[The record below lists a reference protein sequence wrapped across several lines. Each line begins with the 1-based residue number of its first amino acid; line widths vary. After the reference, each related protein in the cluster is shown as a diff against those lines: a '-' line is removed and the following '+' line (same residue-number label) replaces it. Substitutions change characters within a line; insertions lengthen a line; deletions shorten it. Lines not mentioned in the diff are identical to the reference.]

1 MNASCRLWTKSD
13 WASKVKDSSLTD
25 VFVCFE
31 QMIQLVNKIIYGN
44 IYCDDEEG
52 TGDDHQQPQA
62 SHSLREGILLLHR
75 GGLASFRW
83 IKWALYT
90 HTHTHI
96 VVLSAFY
103 VDIMHSLT
111 QWFPTIFGMDP
122 ILTSLRSRYEVQ
134 LHPGQL
140 TLMPF
145 RRHSPADSGV
155 TSAVPM
161 QIVIHLSDGD
171 TCVQRTSSPDAFA
184 LITHKNQYQWVGKDH
199 YNSTRHSKIKSRPWI
214 ERLSLWSMFLRRL
227 LSRHQTPGSGATP
240 GLRTLLVWPMDN

>member
-1 MNASCRLWTKSD
+1 MMMRRGQET
-13 WASKVKDSSLTD
+13 
-25 VFVCFE
+25 
-31 QMIQLVNKIIYGN
+31 IIN
-44 IYCDDEEG
+44 
-52 TGDDHQQPQA
+52 
-62 SHSLREGILLLHR
+62 SLRRHTASERESSCYTEEAWHR
-75 GGLASFRW
+75 SDGSSER
-83 IKWALYT
+83 YT

-184 LITHKNQYQWVGKDH
+184 LITHKNQYQ
-199 YNSTRHSKIKSRPWI
+199 
-214 ERLSLWSMFLRRL
+214 
-227 LSRHQTPGSGATP
+227 
-240 GLRTLLVWPMDN
+240 